1 PTTFSRSWPSLTS
14 TVRSSAAPASTSKP
28 SRTSSSRAAVRPSA
42 TFHAGRVYPRRHSEN
57 PLLYNQRFR
66 IENSFMYYIL
76 ITLFVLV
83 CLVLSLVILLQ
94 QGRGGDIASAFG
106 GSSSQAA
113 FGARS
118 GATLLTKA
126 TTICAALFMLLALA
140 LSIIGQRGTA
150 SVVS

>member
-1 PTTFSRSWPSLTS
+1 MFYL
-14 TVRSSAAPASTSKP
+14 
-28 SRTSSSRAAVRPSA
+28 
-42 TFHAGRVYPRRHSEN
+42 
-57 PLLYNQRFR
+57 
-66 IENSFMYYIL
+66 L
-76 ITLFVLV
+76 ITVYVLI

-126 TTICAALFMLLALA
+126 TSICAVLFMLIALT
-140 LSIIGQRGTA
+140 LSIIGQRGTG
-150 SVVS
+150 SVVSGTPEPAAAPQTAPASGSTAPAAPAPAASPAPAAQPAAPAAPAAPTQ

>member
-1 PTTFSRSWPSLTS
+1 
-14 TVRSSAAPASTSKP
+14 
-28 SRTSSSRAAVRPSA
+28 
-42 TFHAGRVYPRRHSEN
+42 
-57 PLLYNQRFR
+57 
-66 IENSFMYYIL
+66 MYYVL
-76 ITLFVLV
+76 ISLFVLT

-126 TTICAALFMLLALA
+126 TSIAAALFMILALA
-140 LSIIGQRGTA
+140 LSILGQRTTS
-150 SVVS
+150 SVVSGTPAPPPAAKPAALPAPGPAAAPSTAPAPAAPAK

>member
-1 PTTFSRSWPSLTS
+1 
-14 TVRSSAAPASTSKP
+14 
-28 SRTSSSRAAVRPSA
+28 
-42 TFHAGRVYPRRHSEN
+42 
-57 PLLYNQRFR
+57 
-66 IENSFMYYIL
+66 MYYAIVAL
-76 ITLFVLV
+76 YVLT

-126 TTICAALFMLLALA
+126 TSIAAVLFMLFALT
-140 LSIIGQRGTA
+140 LSVLGQRGGTG
-150 SVVS
+150 SVVSGTSAPPPAAKPAPAPAAPPSTAPAQTPAPGK

>member
-1 PTTFSRSWPSLTS
+1 
-14 TVRSSAAPASTSKP
+14 
-28 SRTSSSRAAVRPSA
+28 
-42 TFHAGRVYPRRHSEN
+42 
-57 PLLYNQRFR
+57 
-66 IENSFMYYIL
+66 MYYAL
-76 ITLFVLV
+76 VSVYVLV

-126 TTICAALFMLLALA
+126 TSIAAVLFMLFALA
-140 LSIIGQRGTA
+140 LSVLGQRGTG
-150 SVVS
+150 SVVSGTPAPPATAKPAPVTPAPSTPPATPAK

>member
-1 PTTFSRSWPSLTS
+1 
-14 TVRSSAAPASTSKP
+14 
-28 SRTSSSRAAVRPSA
+28 
-42 TFHAGRVYPRRHSEN
+42 
-57 PLLYNQRFR
+57 
-66 IENSFMYYIL
+66 MYYAVVVL
-76 ITLFVLV
+76 YVLV

-126 TTICAALFMLLALA
+126 TSIAAVLFMLFALT
-140 LSIIGQRGTA
+140 LSVIGQRGSG
-150 SVVS
+150 SVVSGTQAPPPATAKPAPAPAPTTPAPAK

>member
-1 PTTFSRSWPSLTS
+1 
-14 TVRSSAAPASTSKP
+14 
-28 SRTSSSRAAVRPSA
+28 
-42 TFHAGRVYPRRHSEN
+42 
-57 PLLYNQRFR
+57 
-66 IENSFMYYIL
+66 MYYL
-76 ITLFVLV
+76 LVTLYVLV

-126 TTICAALFMLLALA
+126 TTVAAVLFMVLALT
-140 LSIIGQRGTA
+140 LSIIGQRGGS
-150 SVVS
+150 SVVSGTPAPAAARPVGPAKPLTSPAASTPAPTTPATTPAAPPATK

>member
-1 PTTFSRSWPSLTS
+1 
-14 TVRSSAAPASTSKP
+14 
-28 SRTSSSRAAVRPSA
+28 
-42 TFHAGRVYPRRHSEN
+42 
-57 PLLYNQRFR
+57 
-66 IENSFMYYIL
+66 MYYVIVA
-76 ITLFVLV
+76 IYVLV

-126 TTICAALFMLLALA
+126 TAIAAILFMLGALT
-140 LSIIGQRGTA
+140 LSIIGQRGGSGSLLSGTA
-150 SVVS
+150 APAPAAAPAKTPPPAPSTAPAATTPAAPAAK

>member
-1 PTTFSRSWPSLTS
+1 
-14 TVRSSAAPASTSKP
+14 
-28 SRTSSSRAAVRPSA
+28 
-42 TFHAGRVYPRRHSEN
+42 
-57 PLLYNQRFR
+57 
-66 IENSFMYYIL
+66 MYYAL
-76 ITLFVLV
+76 IAIYVLV

-126 TTICAALFMLLALA
+126 TSIAAVLFMLFALT
-140 LSIIGQRGTA
+140 LSIIGQRGTS
-150 SVVS
+150 SVVGGTPAPPPAAAPKPAPASPNPPTPATAPVTTPPAK

>member
-1 PTTFSRSWPSLTS
+1 
-14 TVRSSAAPASTSKP
+14 
-28 SRTSSSRAAVRPSA
+28 
-42 TFHAGRVYPRRHSEN
+42 
-57 PLLYNQRFR
+57 
-66 IENSFMYYIL
+66 MYY
-76 ITLFVLV
+76 VLVGLYLVV

-126 TTICAALFMLLALA
+126 TSVAAVLFMLLALA

-150 SVVS
+150 SVVSGTPAPIPAAKPNTPATAPAAPVSSAPASTPAPAPAAPAAPGTTPTPSK

>member
-1 PTTFSRSWPSLTS
+1 
-14 TVRSSAAPASTSKP
+14 
-28 SRTSSSRAAVRPSA
+28 
-42 TFHAGRVYPRRHSEN
+42 
-57 PLLYNQRFR
+57 
-66 IENSFMYYIL
+66 MYYLL
-76 ITLFVLV
+76 IGLYVLV

-126 TTICAALFMLLALA
+126 TAIAAVLFMLSALA
-140 LSIIGQRGTA
+140 LSIIGQRGTS
-150 SVVS
+150 SVVSGTPAPVPAAAPKPAPSSPAPPTPSALPTPAPAGK